1 MDTPPN
7 INAMLM
13 YYPETDQTHFC
24 LLFHW
29 EIFDSETRNSQLYRS
44 VAMARCDWD
53 GGWKLRV
60 VNRLGGIRT
69 YSTTGFAEAEEE
81 FWLVV
86 QAILDGHRIVLRVGP
101 ECQNGWNP

>member
-1 MDTPPN
+1 MDTPPD

-29 EIFDSETRNSQLYRS
+29 EIFDSETRSSHLYRA
-44 VAMARCDWD
+44 VAMARCDYD

-60 VNRLGGIRT
+60 VTRSGDIRT

-86 QAILDGHRIVLRVGP
+86 QAILNGHRIFLRVGP
-101 ECQNGWNP
+101 ECHNGWRP

>member
-13 YYPETDQTHFC
+13 YYPEADQTHFC

-29 EIFDSETRNSQLYRS
+29 EIFDSEARSSQLYRS
-44 VAMARCDWD
+44 VAMARCDYD

-60 VNRLGGIRT
+60 VNQFGDIRT
-69 YSTTGFAEAEEE
+69 YSMDNFTETETE
-81 FWLVV
+81 FWKIA
-86 QAILDGHRIVLRVGP
+86 QAILAGRPTPIHVGP
-101 ECQNGWNP
+101 ECRNGWNP